1 MSAAVS
7 AVPPHRFAT
16 GSGVVTMARQVGI
29 VLGVAILVTVLGHP
43 AGPEALIVF
52 RRATL
57 VIAASAFAAGLVAL
71 LLVRRGAPRTVTEAA
86 VPAAAGAGVEARVRS
101 EEKI

>member
-1 MSAAVS
+1 
-7 AVPPHRFAT
+7 
-16 GSGVVTMARQVGI
+16 VG
-29 VLGVAILVTVLGHP
+29 ILVTVLGHL
-43 AGPEALIVF
+43 AGPEAVIVF

-57 VIAASAFAAGLVAL
+57 VIAISAFTAGLVAL